1 MVSAESYYAG
11 RMSFVDDTQDAS
23 SSEPGRASAST
34 SRDLSL
40 IAELVRAGG
49 EAIREISTK
58 LRKHDALP
66 LRDILVLDVLSKHLT
81 EGVRTSRL
89 ATYTG
94 MTTSRLSYRPTS
106 LESAGFARRDRHADD
121 GRGVVVSITEAGLAE
136 LDKGLSVLAR
146 VSGGEA
152 LLGPTESSAATAAHA
167 VLTGSPSSASVVGE
181 FAREGLTILG
191 AEPTIEK
198 VFAALMTG
206 LGHQI
211 SFDAAILW
219 VAKDD
224 QLVAMC
230 NVNAEFWPT
239 PFTGVGMPLSAASV
253 PCNVFRK
260 QKLVALG
267 STSAI
272 KAELPRLSSFYEG
285 LGLSIETRFDIP
297 FSGHR
302 APLGVITGVGLNPN
316 KVGQQELECLRIVA
330 QIVGLRI
337 ESEDPQLILGNVF
350 ATAGEPEL
358 NETERAFM
366 NAVAF
371 GIESRTAIRMLGLH
385 NQAAEGVTARLTSLF
400 GVENAED
407 LVAFLKPPSAQ

>member
-1 MVSAESYYAG
+1 LVIAGSYYAD

-23 SSEPGRASAST
+23 GSEPARASASQ

-40 IAELVRAGG
+40 ITELVRAGG
-49 EAIREISTK
+49 EAIREISAK

-94 MTTSRLSYRPTS
+94 MTTSRLSYRLTS
-106 LESAGFARRDRHADD
+106 LESAGFARRDRHAKD

-136 LDKGLSVLAR
+136 LDKGLSVLGQ
-146 VSGGEA
+146 VNGGKA

-167 VLTGSPSSASVVGE
+167 VLTGSQSSAAAVGE
-181 FAREGLTILG
+181 FARECLTILG
-191 AEPTIEK
+191 SELTIEK
-198 VFAALMTG
+198 VFAALMKA

-224 QLVAMC
+224 QLIAMC
-230 NVNAEFWPT
+230 NVNEEFWPT

-260 QKLVALG
+260 QNSVTLG
-267 STSAI
+267 SKSEI
-272 KAELPRLSSFYEG
+272 KGRLPKLSSFYEG

-302 APLGVITGVGLNPN
+302 APLGVITGVGL
-316 KVGQQELECLRIVA
+316 KAKQFGQTELECLRIVA

-337 ESEDPQLILGNVF
+337 ESEDPQVILGNVF
-350 ATAGEPEL
+350 ATAGEAEL
-358 NETERAFM
+358 SETERAFM
-366 NAVAF
+366 NGVAF
-371 GIESRTAIRMLGLH
+371 GIESKTAIRMLGLDDDT
-385 NQAAEGVTARLTSLF
+385 ADGVMARLTSLF

-407 LVAFLKPPSAQ
+407 LIASLKPPSAQ